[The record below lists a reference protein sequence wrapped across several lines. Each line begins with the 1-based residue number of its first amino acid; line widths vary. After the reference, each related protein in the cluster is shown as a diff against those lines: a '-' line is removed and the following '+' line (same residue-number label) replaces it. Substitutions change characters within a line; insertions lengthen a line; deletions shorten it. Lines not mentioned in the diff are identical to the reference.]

1 MWHVQRPL
9 SWRKRGSFKDLEEE
23 QCGQRADRQG
33 KQWHRVNETGAVSEF
48 QVMSDVNG
56 RIRYCGSG
64 SI

>member
-9 SWRKRGSFKDLEEE
+9 SWRECGSFKDLEED
-23 QCGQRADRQG
+23 QCGQRADRRG

-48 QVMSDVNG
+48 QLMLGVNG
-56 RIRYCGSG
+56 HIRYCGIE